1 MRLITAAH
9 LADMAAAA
17 GTAPRR
23 RTHATL
29 HDESADP
36 VQRVVIALQPGTYV
50 RPHRHADTVWE
61 LFAVLDGA
69 LAVLTFDA
77 AGKVTGRHE
86 LRPGGD
92 RIAQLAPGQ
101 WHSVVALAPDT
112 LALEV
117 KPGPYRPTTDKDFAA
132 WTPAEGQDGA
142 AAMVAWLE
150 QAQPGATPSGW
161 PAPPAVPP
169 PAPDGPD
176 PDRGS
181 AGGRR
186 P

>member
-1 MRLITAAH
+1 MKRVTATQ

-17 GTAPRR
+17 ETAPRR

-29 HDESADP
+29 HDESGDP

-50 RPHRHADTVWE
+50 RPHRHDGDGVWE

-69 LAVLTFDA
+69 LAVLTFDDT
-77 AGKVTGRHE
+77 GKVTSRFE
-86 LRPGGD
+86 LRSGGD

-117 KPGPYRPTTDKDFAA
+117 KPGPYRPAADKDFATWA
-132 WTPAEGQDGA
+132 PAEGQDGT

-150 QAQPGATPSGW
+150 QADVGE
-161 PAPPAVPP
+161 
-169 PAPDGPD
+169 
-176 PDRGS
+176 
-181 AGGRR
+181 R
-186 P
+186 PQSI

>member
-1 MRLITAAH
+1 VKLVSAAQ

-29 HDESADP
+29 HEESSDP

-50 RPHRHADTVWE
+50 RPHRHGDAVWE
-61 LFAVLDGA
+61 LFTLLDGA
-69 LAVLTFDA
+69 LAVLTFDET
-77 AGKVTGRHE
+77 GTVTGRHE

-92 RIAQLAPGQ
+92 RIAQLAPRQ
-101 WHSVVALAPDT
+101 WHSVVALAPNT

-132 WTPAEGQDGA
+132 WAPAEGQDGA

-150 QAQPGATPSGW
+150 KAEVGQRPASSSVAVSQP
-161 PAPPAVPP
+161 
-169 PAPDGPD
+169 
-176 PDRGS
+176 
-181 AGGRR
+181 
-186 P
+186 

>member
-1 MRLITAAH
+1 MKRVTATQ

-23 RTHATL
+23 RTHVTL
-29 HDESADP
+29 HDESSDP

-50 RPHRHADTVWE
+50 RPHRHGDAIWE
-61 LFAVLDGA
+61 LFTLLDGT
-69 LAVLTFDA
+69 LAVLTFDES
-77 AGKVTGRHE
+77 GKVTGRFE
-86 LRPGGD
+86 LRSGGD

-117 KPGPYRPTTDKDFAA
+117 KPGPYRPATDKDFAA
-132 WTPAEGQDGA
+132 WAPAEGQDGA

-150 QAQPGATPSGW
+150 QADVGE
-161 PAPPAVPP
+161 
-169 PAPDGPD
+169 
-176 PDRGS
+176 
-181 AGGRR
+181 R
-186 P
+186 PLSI

>member
-1 MRLITAAH
+1 MKLVTAAQ

-23 RTHATL
+23 RAHATL
-29 HDESADP
+29 HDESSDP

-50 RPHRHADTVWE
+50 RPHRHADAVWE
-61 LFAVLDGA
+61 LFTLLDGA
-69 LAVLTFDA
+69 LAVLTFDET
-77 AGKVTGRHE
+77 GKVTGRAE

-92 RIAQLAPGQ
+92 RIAQLAPRQ
-101 WHSVVALAPDT
+101 WHSVVALAPNT

-132 WTPAEGQDGA
+132 WAPAEGHDGA

-150 QAQPGATPSGW
+150 RAQPRATPPG
-161 PAPPAVPP
+161 
-169 PAPDGPD
+169 
-176 PDRGS
+176 
-181 AGGRR
+181 
-186 P
+186 

>member
-1 MRLITAAH
+1 MKLITATQ

-17 GTAPRR
+17 ETAPRR

-29 HDESADP
+29 HDESSDP

-50 RPHRHADTVWE
+50 RPHRHDGDGVWE
-61 LFAVLDGA
+61 LFTLLDGA
-69 LAVLTFDA
+69 LAVLTFDE
-77 AGKVTGRHE
+77 AGHVTSRTE

-117 KPGPYRPTTDKDFAA
+117 KPGPYRPATDKDFAA
-132 WTPAEGQDGA
+132 WAPAEGQDGA

-150 QAQPGATPSGW
+150 QAEVGQ
-161 PAPPAVPP
+161 
-169 PAPDGPD
+169 
-176 PDRGS
+176 
-181 AGGRR
+181 R
-186 P
+186 PQSM